1 MHRSA
6 STAASRP
13 HSSGTRAVETPDAAV
28 ARNLARLLDAA
39 APCVHSRSLCRPLI
53 AAVTGMGQ
61 RLMAQPTSRL
71 VDAFLGLYN
80 ELTRHLRRRTG
91 DSTRA
96 EEVMQ
101 ETYLRLLETDSRQ
114 QQEQIRDERAFIFR
128 VAGNLAI
135 DVARREQRAGGS
147 GEPDLQQADPIANP
161 ERNAIA
167 QDRLRQLDDALREL
181 PANAR
186 LALLLFRVDGLSHA
200 QIARRL
206 GVSESMVA
214 KYLAQALRHCRDR
227 LGPS

>member
-1 MHRSA
+1 ML
-6 STAASRP
+6 P
-13 HSSGTRAVETPDAAV
+13 E
-28 ARNLARLLDAA
+28 AA
-39 APCVHSRSLCRPLI
+39 APGLYPAPSLACLHSAPAITQRACVPMTASSTRLI
-53 AAVTGMGQ
+53 
-61 RLMAQPTSRL
+61 
-71 VDAFLGLYN
+71 DAFLSLYG
-80 ELTRHLRRRTG
+80 ELKRHLRRRTG

-135 DVARREQRAGGS
+135 DVARREQRASGN
-147 GEPDLQQADPIANP
+147 GEPDPQQADPIASP

-167 QDRLRQLDDALREL
+167 QDRLRQLDTALREL
-181 PANAR
+181 PPNAR

-200 QIARRL
+200 RIAQRL